1 MALMKNML
9 KIERKLPEKADNLM
23 KEIVSKYNGEFM
35 RLYFKEKETNLTVA
49 FPSTVLAIGGGKL
62 YRRYAVNT
70 VGAIDDDSDNLIL
83 EKM

>member
-1 MALMKNML
+1 
-9 KIERKLPEKADNLM
+9 
-23 KEIVSKYNGEFM
+23 M

-49 FPSTVLAIGGGKL
+49 FPSALLAIGDGKF

-83 EKM
+83 EKV